1 MIKKLANV
9 QKLADVQKLQS
20 LQSLQSAMFN
30 LIWFSELW
38 KGSGFPVK
46 TRFNLG

>member
-9 QKLADVQKLQS
+9 QKLADVQKLQK

-30 LIWFSELW
+30 LV
-38 KGSGFPVK
+38 GFQNYGRVQDF
-46 TRFNLG
+46 R

>member
-20 LQSLQSAMFN
+20 LQSAMFN
-30 LIWFSELW
+30 LIWFSALW

-46 TRFNLG
+46 TRF